1 MLNCK
6 ITAHKSA
13 QFDEKLMTVRIRQI
27 SCMSGGKLLREKG
40 VGCEKGKQ
48 SFGHTACSGEIS
60 ENKDDWAG

>member
-1 MLNCK
+1 
-6 ITAHKSA
+6 
-13 QFDEKLMTVRIRQI
+13 MTVRIRQI

-48 SFGHTACSGEIS
+48 SFGHTARSGEIS